1 MANSFGATQ
10 RSRHCVT
17 GVVGEIRERGWGG
30 SRGGVV
36 REHYLEHIKVLAGAV
51 RIVLAALIICD
62 SRGALLVREQR
73 LNALRAARLLDLRYR
88 VDDFFVCH
96 LRYAGVNLR
105 VRWAV
110 EGSRGQRASETE
122 VMCDGDGATKTS
134 VSGSFICVQAHVDR
148 RHARDRLRD
157 DRHSSGD
164 APTKEILWEK
174 FRPSPSPL

>member
-1 MANSFGATQ
+1 VSAVGGGA
-10 RSRHCVT
+10 
-17 GVVGEIRERGWGG
+17 
-30 SRGGVV
+30 RGGVV

-110 EGSRGQRASETE
+110 EGSRGQSRAVE
-122 VMCDGDGATKTS
+122 
-134 VSGSFICVQAHVDR
+134 GSRGQSRAVEGSRGQSRAVEGSR
-148 RHARDRLRD
+148 GQSRAA
-157 DRHSSGD
+157 GQ
-164 APTKEILWEK
+164 
-174 FRPSPSPL
+174 